1 MKKLIPGIL
10 ALMMCFGGLAG
21 CDSLSNMLPDGLG
34 NLIPGL
40 GTESSTPATD
50 DSSNNPDDSTPA
62 QAHAAELA
70 NVRSLVFNE
79 LIEDNISGNTSDNR
93 SFTVPNTYNYEGKDY
108 DVSWTVTDA
117 NGNAVAGVSISEG
130 EQNDTVIISVNDAV
144 NYVLTGTITCPE
156 DCCSISHKF
165 NRTATAAPVHVAITE
180 APQENTP
187 YILYVWQANAK
198 TDCYLT
204 ANNKPGYP
212 WYLLSDPDY
221 TNAVN
226 LYVKNVEGGFNLY
239 RVDPETNENVYLNI
253 RMDGTHTS
261 SFYETLEENATP
273 SVWTFDAEKGTIVTT
288 CEGKTCYLGC
298 NGSYTTVSAQ
308 TKFESTT
315 YVGYLGTMKDK
326 SEIVVSDKEKV
337 DDTLATLTFDEKYTL
352 DKENIRLATAGIK
365 YAEVAITWAAEGEGV
380 VLEPGFISFIIP
392 TEATTV
398 KVTATATCGDYSDS
412 KEFTIQL
419 GPKSVEVADKTD
431 VAAILAA
438 AKNLAAGET
447 LPGIY
452 TLTGTITSID
462 TAWDSQYNN
471 ITVSFKVNDDTT
483 MKCYRLKNGEGVD
496 AASALKVGDIITVNG
511 QITSYYGKLQ
521 FAAGCL
527 LQAVETE
534 GGSTTPDTP
543 TYSTPEEIVAAA
555 WALAPGATLGEY
567 TLTGVVKSV
576 DDPYSTQYKNVT
588 VTIVVADMENYPI
601 ICFRMKGTDAENVK
615 VGDTITVTG
624 TLMNY
629 LSSSAAEGDPGKVE
643 FSPCTLDTLVSGE
656 EGGDTPVE
664 PEQPD
669 APSGGETTMTQED
682 IVNAA
687 YALEKGAALD
697 GTQTLTGVV
706 ISVDEAYSS
715 QFGNITV
722 TIVIGDLTNKPI
734 KCYRLKGTGAENLG
748 VADEITVSGTLKN
761 YNGTIEFDTG
771 CTFVLVSAH
780 ECTEWTEKTCLTPA
794 TCLICGDYKNN
805 ELADHNFVDGAC
817 SVCDTPAGVEISTAS
832 LSFADKANRTAF
844 DTNQQVWEQNGV
856 ILTNDKGASTSN
868 VADYSN
874 PARFYKSSKITITAP
889 GQITK
894 IEFTANSASYATAL
908 QSSIASDANVTVTV
922 SGAIVTVTFAEA
934 VDSFVIAS
942 LTGGQ
947 VRMNSLVVSYIA

>member
-40 GTESSTPATD
+40 GTESSTPAPE
-50 DSSNNPDDSTPA
+50 DSSTPA

-79 LIEDNISGNTSDNR
+79 LIEDNMAGTTSDNR

-108 DVSWTVTDA
+108 DVSWTVADA
-117 NGNAVAGVSISEG
+117 DGNEVAGVSISEG
-130 EQNDTVIISVNDAV
+130 EANDTVVIDVENDVA
-144 NYVLTGTITCPE
+144 YVLTGTITCP
-156 DCCSISHKF
+156 DGCCKISHKF

-261 SFYETLEENATP
+261 SFYDTLAENATP

-380 VLEPGFISFIIP
+380 VLESGFISFIIP

-398 KVTATATCGDYSDS
+398 TVTATATCGEVSDS
-412 KEFTIQL
+412 KVFTIQL

-511 QITSYYGKLQ
+511 SITSYYGKLQ

-555 WALAPGATLGEY
+555 WALAPGATLGQY
-567 TLTGVVKSV
+567 TLTGVVASI
-576 DDPYSTQYKNVT
+576 DEAYSTQYKNVT
-588 VTIVVADMENYPI
+588 LTIIVAGMDNYPI
-601 ICFRMKGTDAENVK
+601 ICYRMKGTDAENVK
-615 VGDTITVTG
+615 AGDTITVSG

-629 LSSSAAEGDPGKVE
+629 LSSSAEAGDPGKVE
-643 FSPCTLDTLVSGE
+643 FSPCTLDAIVS
-656 EGGDTPVE
+656 EGGNTPVE

-669 APSGGETTMTQED
+669 EPSGGETTMTQED

-687 YALEKGAALD
+687 YALEKDTALE
-697 GTQTLTGVV
+697 GTYTLTGVITSIDAV
-706 ISVDEAYSS
+706 YNSQYGNVSVW
-715 QFGNITV
+715 
-722 TIVIGDLTNKPI
+722 IVVGDMTNMPI
-734 KCYRLKGTGAENLG
+734 LCYRMKGTGADTIG
-748 VADEITVSGTLKN
+748 VADEITVTGSIKN
-761 YNGTIEFDTG
+761 YGGKVEFDTG
-771 CTFVLVSAH
+771 CTFVLVSTHVCEAWD
-780 ECTEWTEKTCLTPA
+780 EA
-794 TCLICGDYKNN
+794 TCQVAEICPVCGDAKAGSTTVDCVFENGVCKWCN
-805 ELADHNFVDGAC
+805 TPEGVQTVTASKTMTELIASEGWTNATTKQEFSLDDVVTVKVNGGSNSGKAYDGNHIRIYAT
-817 SVCDTPAGVEISTAS
+817 DTPAGTLTITLAEGYELVSVKVSAQEGTY
-832 LSFADKANRTAF
+832 AF
-844 DTNQQVWEQNGV
+844 LCVDGSSED
-856 ILTNDKGASTSN
+856 ISN
-868 VADYSN
+868 V
-874 PARFYKSSKITITAP
+874 TTA
-889 GQITK
+889 
-894 IEFTANSASYATAL
+894 
-908 QSSIASDANVTVTV
+908 V
-922 SGAIVTVTFAEA
+922 SGSSVLLNSVKNG
-934 VDSFVIAS
+934 SN
-942 LTGGQ
+942 GKQ
-947 VRMNSLVVSYIA
+947 VRVTAIEVVYKAV